1 MGRLAELHD
10 EYGQS
15 PWLDNLKRSWIND
28 GELKRWIERGC
39 RGITSNPAIFEKA
52 MSVGSDYD
60 EEMRSLAAAGAE
72 SEEIYWELV
81 VSDVK
86 AALDLLLPVYEESGG
101 GDGYVSVE
109 VSPALA
115 DASEVTIRA
124 ARELHD
130 RIDSPNLYVKVPAT
144 TAGVEAFRALTAE
157 GLNIN
162 VTLIFSLERYEEVI
176 EAYLSGLEEY
186 TGDLS
191 SVSSVSSVSDLSSVS
206 SVASFFVSRVDTE
219 VDRRLEA
226 VGTSAA
232 LGLRGKAAVAQAKL
246 AYDLFRRRFSGARWE
261 ALAARGARIQRP
273 LWASTSTKNPA
284 YSPTLYVDSLIGKDT
299 VNTLPEA
306 TLEAFEEKG
315 TLARSVDSGLA
326 DAHKCM
332 DALAAVGVDIDDVT
346 DVLERQGVSAF
357 AKSFDDLLETLAAR
371 SEGMRR

>member
-1 MGRLAELHD
+1 MGRLADLHA

-28 GELKRWIERGC
+28 GELKRWVERGC

-81 VSDVK
+81 ISDVT

-115 DASEVTIRA
+115 DASEATICA

-130 RIDSPNLYVKVPAT
+130 RIGYPNLYVKVPAT

-162 VTLIFSLERYEEVI
+162 VTLIFSLARYEEVI

-186 TGDLS
+186 TGDPS
-191 SVSSVSSVSDLSSVS
+191 SVSSVS

-226 VGTSAA
+226 VGTPAA

-326 DAHKCM
+326 DAHSCM

-346 DVLERQGVSAF
+346 DVLEHQGVSAF
-357 AKSFDDLLETLAAR
+357 AKSFDGLLETLTAR
-371 SEGMRR
+371 SESLRR

>member
-1 MGRLAELHD
+1 MGRLHALHD

-28 GELKRWIERGC
+28 GELKRWVERGC
-39 RGITSNPAIFEKA
+39 RGITSNPAIFQKA

-86 AALDLLLPVYEESGG
+86 AAADLLLPTYEESGG

-115 DASEVTIRA
+115 DAPEATIRSA
-124 ARELHD
+124 KELHD
-130 RIDSPNLYVKVPAT
+130 RIGCPNLYVKVPAT

-157 GLNIN
+157 GLSIN
-162 VTLIFSLERYEEVI
+162 VTLIFSLARYEEVI
-176 EAYLSGLEEY
+176 EAYLSGLEEFE
-186 TGDLS
+186 GDLS
-191 SVSSVSSVSDLSSVS
+191 SIS

-226 VGTSAA
+226 VGASAA
-232 LGLRGKAAVAQAKL
+232 LELRGRAAVAQAKL

-261 ALAARGARIQRP
+261 ALEARGARIQRP

-284 YSPTLYVDSLIGKDT
+284 YPPTMYVDNLIGGDT

-315 TLARSVDSGLA
+315 TLARSVDSGLE
-326 DAHKCM
+326 DARRCM

-346 DVLERQGVSAF
+346 DVLEHQGVSAF
-357 AKSFDDLLETLAAR
+357 AKSFEEALETLAAR
-371 SEGMRR
+371 SETMRR